1 MLELM
6 RKHAGS
12 WIIKIVLG
20 AIAVAFALSFGVY
33 SYYGSPQEVALKV
46 NGEPI
51 TQNQVRDE
59 VNRMTDEA
67 RAQMG
72 EQFDKLAPLL
82 NLRQRAMDR
91 LVDRVLLF
99 QEAGRMGIVVTETEI
114 RRRISSMPVFQ
125 QNGQFDLTAYHRVLS
140 RNRLTP
146 EDFEAMQRDG
156 LIMEKLSVL
165 VAGAA
170 QITPL
175 EVEFELEQRLTEVK
189 GVYKLFNPDDYL
201 KKQEVSQAELES
213 FYNQHKRQY
222 LVPEKLVLTYLT
234 FPVADYRD
242 QVEVRPVDIRDFY
255 DINRD
260 RYAKPERVQA
270 RHILFTLPEKP
281 TKAQEEAARK
291 LAEKV
296 LELAK
301 QPGQD
306 FANLAKEHSQ
316 GPTAKDGGD
325 LGWFG
330 RGQMVKPFEELA
342 FKLKPGEIDIVQ
354 TQFGW
359 HVIKVEDHQE
369 AQTTPLEKVESEIR
383 NELIERKAKDLAA
396 AAAERAFD
404 QIAKGGDLK
413 EFAKSKERSVYT
425 TEPVVK
431 GKPIAG
437 LPGLKGLPR
446 AVEGLA
452 AGQVIPVLNYED
464 GSLVAVLDKLIPE
477 SVKPLKEVEEEVRLA
492 VKEEKAEREAEAG
505 AAKML
510 EQLRTA
516 KEAGPELLKQP
527 GAKETGWLKPGEDV
541 PGLEHSASLADALF
555 LRPDNVPVLHKPVP
569 AGDVFAAAAL
579 TGRKTPQKAAM
590 DDMREEVRAEMLLRK
605 RRQLVQDFL
614 ADLRDQ
620 AEIQMVAT
628 R

>member
-12 WIIKIVLG
+12 WMIKILLA
-20 AIAVAFALSFGVY
+20 AIALAFALSFGVY

-51 TQNQVRDE
+51 TVSQVRE
-59 VNRMTDEA
+59 EIGRMTDEA

-82 NLRQRAMDR
+82 NLRQRATDR
-91 LVDRVLLF
+91 LVDRALLF
-99 QEAGRMGIVVTETEI
+99 QAALRMGIVVTEGEI

-125 QNGQFDLTAYHRVLS
+125 RNGQFDLTIYHRILS

-146 EDFEAMQRDG
+146 EDFEALQRDG

-175 EVEFELEQRLTEVK
+175 EVEYELEQRLTEVK

-201 KKQEVSQAELES
+201 KAQKVSQAELES
-213 FYNQHKRQY
+213 FYNQNKRNY
-222 LVPEKLVLTYLT
+222 LVPEKLVLTYMT
-234 FPVADYRD
+234 FPMADYRD
-242 QVEVRPVDIRDFY
+242 KVDIRPVDIRDFY
-255 DINRD
+255 DINRN
-260 RYAKPERVQA
+260 RFAKPERVKA

-291 LAEKV
+291 LAEKT

-301 QPGQD
+301 KPDQD
-306 FANLAKEHSQ
+306 FAKLAKEHSQ
-316 GPTAKDGGD
+316 GPTAKNGGD

-342 FKLKPGEIDIVQ
+342 FKLKPGEMGIVQ

-359 HVIKVEDHQE
+359 HVIKVEDHQQ
-369 AQTTPLEKVESEIR
+369 AQTTPLEKVKAEIK
-383 NELIERKAKDLAA
+383 NELIERKAKDMAA

-404 QIAKGGDLK
+404 QIAKGADLK
-413 EFAKSKERSVYT
+413 ELAKGKKQSVYT
-425 TEPVVK
+425 TEPVTK
-431 GKPIAG
+431 GKPIEG
-437 LPGLKGLPR
+437 LPGLKGLVR

-452 AGQVIPVLNYED
+452 AGQVVPVLHYDD
-464 GSLVAVLDKLIPE
+464 GSIVAVLDKFIPE

-492 VKEEKAEREAEAG
+492 VKEEKAEDEAEAE
-505 AAKML
+505 AAKLL
-510 EQLRTA
+510 EVLRA
-516 KEAGPELLKQP
+516 SDDPGKDLLKQP
-527 GAKETGWLKPGEDV
+527 GAKETGWLKPGEDIL
-541 PGLEHSASLADALF
+541 GMEHSARLADALF
-555 LRPDNVPVLHKPVP
+555 LRPDKARVLAKPVP

-579 TGRKTPQKAAM
+579 TGRKAPEKAAM
-590 DDMREEVRAEMLLRK
+590 DAMRQEVRAEMLLRK

-614 ADLRDQ
+614 ADLRNQ
-620 AEIQMVAT
+620 AEIQMVAKQ
-628 R
+628 

>member
-12 WIIKIVLG
+12 WMIKILLA
-20 AIAVAFALSFGVY
+20 AIAIAFALSFGVY

-51 TQNQVRDE
+51 TTSQVREE
-59 VNRMTDEA
+59 VARMTEEA

-72 EQFDKLAPLL
+72 EQFDKIAPLL
-82 NLRQRAMDR
+82 NFRQRAMDR
-91 LVDRVLLF
+91 LVDRALLF
-99 QEAGRMGIVVTETEI
+99 QAALRMGIVVTEVEI
-114 RRRISSMPVFQ
+114 RKRVSSMQVFQ
-125 QNGQFDLTAYHRVLS
+125 RNGQFDLATYQRVLS

-146 EDFEAMQRDG
+146 EDFETLQRDG

-175 EVEFELEQRLTEVK
+175 EVDFELEQRLTEVK

-201 KKQEVSQAELES
+201 KEQKVSQAEIES
-213 FYNQHKRQY
+213 FYNQNKKSY
-222 LVPEKLVLTYLT
+222 LVPEKLVLAYIT
-234 FPVADYRD
+234 FPAANYRD
-242 QVEVRPVDIRDFY
+242 KVDIRPVDIRDFY
-255 DINRD
+255 DINRN
-260 RYAKPERVQA
+260 RYAKPERVKA

-281 TKAQEEAARK
+281 TKAQDEAARK

-306 FANLAKEHSQ
+306 FAKLAKEHSQ
-316 GPTAKDGGD
+316 GPTAKNGGD
-325 LGWFG
+325 LGYFG

-342 FKLKPGEIDIVQ
+342 FKLKSGEIDMVK
-354 TQFGW
+354 TRFGW
-359 HVIKVEDHQE
+359 HVIKVEDHQQ
-369 AQTTPLEKVESEIR
+369 AQITPLEKVEAEIK
-383 NELIERKAKDLAA
+383 NELIERMAKDMAA

-413 EFAKSKERSVYT
+413 ELAKNKKQSVYT
-425 TEPVVK
+425 TEPVAK
-431 GKPIAG
+431 GKRIEG
-437 LPGLKGLPR
+437 LPGLKGLVR

-452 AGQVIPVLNYED
+452 AGQVIPVLQYED
-464 GSLVAVLDKLIPE
+464 GSIVAVLDKFIPE
-477 SVKPLKEVEEEVRLA
+477 SVKPLKDVEEEVRLS
-492 VKEEKAEREAEAG
+492 VQEEKAEKEAESK
-505 AAKML
+505 AAKL
-510 EQLRTA
+510 LDQLRA
-516 KEAGPELLKQP
+516 ADDPGKELLKQAD
-527 GAKETGWLKPGEDV
+527 AKETGWLKPGEDID
-541 PGLEHSASLADALF
+541 GLEHSARLADALF
-555 LRPDNVPVLHKPVP
+555 LRPDTAKVLAKPVP

-579 TGRKTPQKAAM
+579 TGRKAPEKSAM
-590 DDMREEVRAEMLLRK
+590 DAMREEVRAEMLLRK

-620 AEIQMVAT
+620 AEIQMVAK